1 LKDDLDFDLKEDV
14 KLENDVSDLNR
25 MVSMLRDGMFQEKKE
40 KTMEEFVQRVS
51 QFSGPSDCKK

>member
-40 KTMEEFVQRVS
+40 KTMEKFVQRVS